1 VAIPAAEIAAS
12 SASGRLL
19 AMTAW
24 FEAMAAVQ
32 RGRPRRRGRVG
43 LDSAAVS
50 VLAGLVPVFLMVAV
64 GAIAHRLR
72 VLDDA
77 TANGL
82 NRLVTNLAL
91 PALFI
96 STVGTAPLESAF
108 SPRLIAAT
116 AATTVVITAIALAL
130 SSMWRLPPSHRG
142 VLAQGAQRGNIVY
155 FTFPIILAIYG
166 RPGLQLA
173 AVTSTLLIP
182 VMNLLAVGALEHY
195 RSERKGNVRFLL
207 RVLANPL
214 VSSALLGLLLAAL
227 HWQPWAWLDN
237 LLKTLAAM
245 AFPGALLALGAQLG
259 VGQLRALR
267 RTLAAVSVLKL
278 VAMPALAWWLL
289 HLLHAPQQVTA
300 IGVLLMASP
309 TAVASHSVA
318 ADLGGDPELASAC
331 VLVTTLASVVTYA
344 AWSFLVAG

>member
-1 VAIPAAEIAAS
+1 
-12 SASGRLL
+12 
-19 AMTAW
+19 M
-24 FEAMAAVQ
+24 
-32 RGRPRRRGRVG
+32 
-43 LDSAAVS
+43 S

-64 GAIAHRLR
+64 GVAARHFR

-108 SPRLIAAT
+108 SLRLIGVT
-116 AATTVVITAIALAL
+116 AVVAVVITAVALLLA
-130 SSMWRLPPSHRG
+130 SAWRLPPSHRG
-142 VLAQGAQRGNIVY
+142 VLAQGSQRGNIVY

-182 VMNLLAVGALEHY
+182 VMNLLAVGVFEHY
-195 RSERKGNVRFLL
+195 RAERRGNIRFLV

-245 AFPGALLALGAQLG
+245 AFPCALLALGAQLG

-267 RTLAAVSVLKL
+267 RSLAAVGVLKL
-278 VAMPALAWWLL
+278 IAMPALAWWLL
-289 HLLHAPQQVTA
+289 HLLHAPPQEAA

-331 VLVTTLASVVTYA
+331 VLVTTLASVATYA
-344 AWSFLVAG
+344 AWSFLVAS